1 MFPLAIFLFLAGAT
15 LAWAYRVWVMVPV
28 TMLAMLV
35 AFGFM
40 LALGSDVLGA
50 FGRSLLIGVM
60 PQLGYAHTENLAQ
73 RVRRRA
79 LSPAFDRFNALGR
92 QPAALQS
99 LSMEIGQP
107 GQLARKLP
115 VRKFGTTPSM
125 CDSRERLSIW
135 RPSVAPHF

>member
-60 PQLGYAHTENLAQ
+60 PQLGYALGLLTRSTLAAM
-73 RVRRRA
+73 RTPRTSRSASV
-79 LSPAFDRFNALGR
+79 
-92 QPAALQS
+92 AALYRQRS
-99 LSMEIGQP
+99 TDSM
-107 GQLARKLP
+107 R
-115 VRKFGTTPSM
+115 
-125 CDSRERLSIW
+125 
-135 RPSVAPHF
+135 